1 MSNFAAMKYH
11 VIAILCVLM
20 WGTTFV
26 STKILLNNG
35 LPPNSIFF
43 YRFIL
48 AYAVILFLAPKRLWA
63 DNIKDEFLLFCLG
76 LTGGSVYFL
85 VENTA
90 LEYTLVSNVALL
102 VCTTPLLT
110 VILSHWFVKGE
121 RLRRTVLYGSLLALI
136 GVACVVY
143 NGNFILKTNPTGDF
157 LSLSASLL
165 WAIYTI
171 VLKRLDSRY
180 PVMFLTRK
188 IFFYGLLTVLP
199 AFYFSPLV
207 TDTAILFRPAVTG
220 NLLFLGLFASML
232 CYALW
237 NNTIKR
243 LGPIRSSNYLYFN
256 PIVSLITS
264 AVVIHE
270 KITPVAL
277 IGAAFVLGGVY
288 WAGRKSNKP
297 EGLFNFHHKST
308 ARRHVDY

>member
-1 MSNFAAMKYH
+1 
-11 VIAILCVLM
+11 M

-26 STKILLNNG
+26 STKVLLNNG
-35 LPPNSIFF
+35 LPPASIFF
-43 YRFIL
+43 FRFLL
-48 AYAVILFLAPKRLWA
+48 AYVVILFLAPKRLWA
-63 DNIKDEFLLFCLG
+63 NCLKDEFLLFCLG

-121 RLRRTVLYGSLLALI
+121 RLRKTVLYGSLLALL
-136 GVACVVY
+136 GVACVIY
-143 NGNFILKTNPTGDF
+143 NGNFVLKTNPIGDL
-157 LSLSASLL
+157 LSLSASLM

-171 VLKRLDSRY
+171 ILKRLDNRY

-188 IFFYGLLTVLP
+188 IFFYGLLTILP
-199 AFYFSPLV
+199 VFCFSPLV
-207 TDTAILFRPAVTG
+207 TDAAILLRPVVSA

-232 CYALW
+232 CYVLW
-237 NNTIKR
+237 NNTIKY
-243 LGPIRSSNYLYFN
+243 LGPIRSSNYLYLN

-264 AVVIHE
+264 AIIIHE

-277 IGAAFVLGGVY
+277 IGTAFVLSGVY
-288 WAGRKSNKP
+288 WAGRKTKP
-297 EGLFNFHHKST
+297 
-308 ARRHVDY
+308 